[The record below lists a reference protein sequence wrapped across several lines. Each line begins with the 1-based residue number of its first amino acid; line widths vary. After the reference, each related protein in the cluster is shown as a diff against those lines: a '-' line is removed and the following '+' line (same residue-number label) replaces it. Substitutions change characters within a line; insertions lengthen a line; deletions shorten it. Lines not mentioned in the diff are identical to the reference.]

1 MNKANPFLQKIRT
14 VGLPAILGLFLFW
27 ALESAICRRIDI
39 DLFLPVQAGAL
50 LPGRIA
56 RLGTALVL

>member
-1 MNKANPFLQKIRT
+1 MKKIIGNLQK
-14 VGLPAILGLFLFW
+14 LSPAIMAAAAGLFLFW
-27 ALESAICRRIDI
+27 VLESAICRRIDI